1 MARGMHKENSRNLPI
16 FDGAAEILTV
26 GGTIG
31 NAPVIKKKLYKN
43 RENYVKKVL
52 RKVIYLEISFR

>member
-1 MARGMHKENSRNLPI
+1 MARGMHKENSRNLTI
-16 FDGAAEILTV
+16 SDGTAEIFTV